1 MGARKGEEREEG
13 REEGREER
21 EKEGEKGVTS
31 DCLTV
36 SGLRLSNPRRAQR
49 GARWTWVNAW

>member
-13 REEGREER
+13 REEEREER

-36 SGLRLSNPRRAQR
+36 SGLRLSNPRRVQR
-49 GARWTWVNAW
+49 GGR

>member
-1 MGARKGEEREEG
+1 MEERAQ
-13 REEGREER
+13 ER
-21 EKEGEKGVTS
+21 EKKGKKRGRGGKKRGRKGVIF